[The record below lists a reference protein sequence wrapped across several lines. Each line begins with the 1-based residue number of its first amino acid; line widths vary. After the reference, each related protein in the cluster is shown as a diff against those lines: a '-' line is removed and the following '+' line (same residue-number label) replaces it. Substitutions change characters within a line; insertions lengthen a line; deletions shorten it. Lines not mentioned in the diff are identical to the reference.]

1 MSGTGKKRKRESG
14 NPGGND
20 FYDEVK
26 EFNKTIGDLF
36 LSPSDERDDKM
47 CRVDIIGDYLCRKF
61 AWAVPDARACS
72 LFFTDSRVGL
82 WQCLLV

>member
-47 CRVDIIGDYLCRKF
+47 WYLFMLYFWNSNYNGR
-61 AWAVPDARACS
+61 W
-72 LFFTDSRVGL
+72 
-82 WQCLLV
+82 LL